1 MKRQMIAA
9 LFASTFFMAAGT
21 LATNAAH
28 AADAI
33 KMDGDDIA
41 GTVTSAKGPEAGV
54 WVIAETSDLPTRY
67 IKIVV
72 TDDKGQYLL
81 PDLPKAKYKVWVR
94 GYGLVD
100 SDPVDV
106 TPGNKSDLTAKVAPS
121 AKDAAEYYP
130 AAYWYSLLQPPAESE
145 FPGTGATGNG
155 IAPTMVTQQHWLENM
170 KEQCMFCHQLGD
182 KTTRTIL
189 APGNSVEAWS
199 QRIQM
204 ARADGDPA
212 IGNNG
217 KSLSGQM
224 QNNMAHFGKE
234 RGIKMYAE
242 WTDKIAAGAL
252 PPVPPRPEGVERN
265 VVLTIQDWGQGRFI
279 HDQAS
284 SYRWDPN
291 VNANGPIYGMGTL
304 HGTLEIL
311 DPVTHQVSKVDIPGV
326 DGSAHNSDAGV
337 HADEIDEKGRVW
349 MPSIYRDGPTPK
361 WCSDGSVPSS
371 KLFPLTGPM
380 YSKAS
385 ALPVYDPKTKK
396 VTVISMCTGGNHS
409 GFTND
414 GDHTLYMSGDTQVVS
429 WINTK
434 VWDETHDASKAT
446 GWCPM
451 VLDTNGDGKITQDRT
466 QWNPPTF
473 TLAGDIGET
482 GGGNSQ
488 EANVK
493 AASGAPKIDG
503 TKDTVLS
510 TYLYGAS
517 TAPDGTVWLAGYV
530 PYVPSGIVHLIPGKH
545 PPETCKTEFYQPPK
559 VDGKYAA
566 FGVRGVGVEKDS
578 NIAWAA
584 FSSGQ
589 IGKFDRSKCK
599 VLNGPTATGQQCPEG
614 WTFYDLPSP
623 KLDHTAATSDFAYS
637 EWADFSNVMGLGA
650 NTHFFPAINSD
661 SVLMMKNTDDG
672 KLYSF
677 RVPYPMG
684 FYTRGLD
691 FRINDPKAGWK
702 GRELTATY
710 ASSTLWH
717 QEGGEGENSKLVQFQ
732 LRPNPLAD

>member
-1 MKRQMIAA
+1 
-9 LFASTFFMAAGT
+9 MAAGT
-21 LATNAAH
+21 LAPHAY

-54 WVIAETSDLPTRY
+54 WVIAETTELPTRY

-130 AAYWYSLLQPPAESE
+130 ASYWYSLLTPPAASE

-189 APGNSVEAWS
+189 APGNSVEAWG

-252 PPVPPRPEGVERN
+252 PPVPPRPEGIERN

-291 VNANGPIYGMGTL
+291 VNAGGPIYGMGTL
-304 HGTLEIL
+304 HGTLNDWENVPTL
-311 DPVTHQVSKVDIPGV
+311 DT
-326 DGSAHNSDAGV
+326 
-337 HADEIDEKGRVW
+337 
-349 MPSIYRDGPTPK
+349 
-361 WCSDGSVPSS
+361 
-371 KLFPLTGPM
+371 
-380 YSKAS
+380 
-385 ALPVYDPKTKK
+385 
-396 VTVISMCTGGNHS
+396 VTVPKVVGAEAIV
-409 GFTND
+409 
-414 GDHTLYMSGDTQVVS
+414 TLS
-429 WINTK
+429 
-434 VWDETHDASKAT
+434 
-446 GWCPM
+446 
-451 VLDTNGDGKITQDRT
+451 
-466 QWNPPTF
+466 F
-473 TLAGDIGET
+473 
-482 GGGNSQ
+482 
-488 EANVK
+488 
-493 AASGAPKIDG
+493 
-503 TKDTVLS
+503 
-510 TYLYGAS
+510 
-517 TAPDGTVWLAGYV
+517 
-530 PYVPSGIVHLIPGKH
+530 
-545 PPETCKTEFYQPPK
+545 
-559 VDGKYAA
+559 VDGKNAEPVTVTVRPSA
-566 FGVRGVGVEKDS
+566 PTKPVRPAHGV
-578 NIAWAA
+578 
-584 FSSGQ
+584 
-589 IGKFDRSKCK
+589 
-599 VLNGPTATGQQCPEG
+599 TATPCGPEPTVIG
-614 WTFYDLPSP
+614 DPTVRV
-623 KLDHTAATSDFAYS
+623 ATSIGDT
-637 EWADFSNVMGLGA
+637 V
-650 NTHFFPAINSD
+650 
-661 SVLMMKNTDDG
+661 
-672 KLYSF
+672 
-677 RVPYPMG
+677 VPEP
-684 FYTRGLD
+684 
-691 FRINDPKAGWK
+691 P
-702 GRELTATY
+702 
-710 ASSTLWH
+710 
-717 QEGGEGENSKLVQFQ
+717 
-732 LRPNPLAD
+732 P